1 MFTYSQKYTFKI
13 SPNSADTVTNIDY
26 NPNKQYYLM
35 TGHNDFIKFW
45 DVRKSNIPVKIVGDH
60 HSLLLKSIY
69 NLAHD

>member
-1 MFTYSQKYTFKI
+1 MFNSRQKYSFKL
-13 SPNSADTVTNIDY
+13 SPSSSDTITNINY

-35 TGHNDFIKFW
+35 SGHHDFMKFW
-45 DVRKSNIPVKIVGDH
+45 DVRKTNIPVKIVGDH